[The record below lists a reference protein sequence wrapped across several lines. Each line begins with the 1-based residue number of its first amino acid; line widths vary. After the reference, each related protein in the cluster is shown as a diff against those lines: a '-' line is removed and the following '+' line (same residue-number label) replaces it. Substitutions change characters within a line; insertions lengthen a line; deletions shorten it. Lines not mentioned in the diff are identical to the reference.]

1 MKKLIK
7 ILVFLEIERGY
18 VNLNNVCKLNIG
30 FFDLILDCLLYIF
43 ALLFFNFFF
52 DESDLFFFQKE
63 LNEIIEF
70 HRIFRELTIIF
81 FNF

>member
-1 MKKLIK
+1 MS
-7 ILVFLEIERGY
+7 Y
-18 VNLNNVCKLNIG
+18 VNLNNVCKLNIR
-30 FFDLILDCLLYIF
+30 FFDFYLLYIF
-43 ALLFFNFFF
+43 ALLFFNFFLIY
-52 DESDLFFFQKE
+52 SFFQKK